1 MWCLCHCFLLRMYRV
16 RSLDF
21 SRWYVHHIGRNH
33 KFLQDSQCAQ
43 LVERRRQ
50 VTELQPLIV
59 IECIL
64 HVQLVTI
71 VLICACSWGTCMQ
84 THT

>member
-1 MWCLCHCFLLRMYRV
+1 MMLVSLFSTTYRV

-43 LVERRRQ
+43 LVERRRR
-50 VTELQPLIV
+50 VTELQALIL
-59 IECIL
+59 IEFIL
-64 HVQLVTI
+64 HVQ
-71 VLICACSWGTCMQ
+71 
-84 THT
+84 